1 MKKALVFFVA
11 FVFVMQ
17 CFCPLTVTAYDV
29 HGLNYNSNKVMINL
43 NYGYGSDKIN
53 GLQELE
59 SYAAMLKSA
68 IGSTEPVVNNGIN
81 LFGVDITY
89 ASKIVS
95 SFSVTLKRQEKQ
107 YCLPQIDFL
116 SITMGDAIYSIY
128 PNYIN
133 TVPEVKLP
141 EAVRVNVA
149 GEVLYYTVPDSEAD
163 NVLRPL
169 SQVDCAGRMFCGV
182 VLKEVSVIADYSS
195 TVEGESLTLYSIKL
209 ERNDAVS
216 PLAELLNSSAF
227 EGSRSAALHTLLGC
241 SAVQSHYFDG
251 YASQPEVTE
260 PEATLTVGVGHGDA
274 SFARIEALS
283 RSANGGAVAGVELAE
298 VEKITAKATDGA
310 TDGYSVYSVKLG
322 AGVDTESAI
331 SALTEAGL
339 DAYACSYETQ
349 SDYTTAVLAG
359 DVNGDGEVNS
369 IDAALALKH
378 TAGAESFTAAQK
390 AAGDFNGD
398 GTVNSIDAAM
408 VLKTSAGL

>member
-1 MKKALVFFVA
+1 
-11 FVFVMQ
+11 MQ

-29 HGLNYNSNKVMINL
+29 HGLNYNSNTLMINL
-43 NYGYGSDKIN
+43 NYGYGSDKID
-53 GLQELE
+53 GLQKLE

-81 LFGVDITY
+81 LFGVDISY

-107 YCLPQIDFL
+107 YCLSQI
-116 SITMGDAIYSIY
+116 ITMGDAIYSIY

-149 GEVLYYTVPDSEAD
+149 GEVLYYTVPDSEGD

-169 SQVDCAGRMFCGV
+169 SQADCAGRMFCGV

-195 TVEGESLTLYSIKL
+195 PVEGESLTLYSIKL

-216 PLAELLNSSAF
+216 PLVELLNSSAF
-227 EGSRSAALHTLLGC
+227 EGSRNAALHTLLGY

-251 YASQPEVTE
+251 YAAQPEVTE
-260 PEATLTVGVGHGDA
+260 PEATLTVGVGHGNA
-274 SFARIEALS
+274 NFSQIEALS
-283 RSANGGAVAGVELAE
+283 QSDCGGTVAEVELTS
-298 VEKITAKATDGA
+298 VEKITAKATNGTA
-310 TDGYSVYSVKLG
+310 DGYSVYSVKLG
-322 AGVDTESAI
+322 DGVNAESAI
-331 SALTEAGL
+331 SALTDAGL
-339 DAYACSYETQ
+339 IAYACSYETQ
-349 SDYTTAVLAG
+349 SDYSTAVLAG

-408 VLKTSAGL
+408 VLKTSAGF